1 MRYSPDS
8 RWNPRSFKEE
18 LTKWFRQKF
27 ANSSR
32 NFSAF
37 VNDLDHFGSG
47 LHICVVH
54 CRHDQHGLR
63 RFREIFAETSQDTRR
78 FTNFWRI
85 FHVFFAKFRQ
95 NYADISWVFRENF
108 ASLAKFSRNV
118 LQMFVSVSWKFHEIF
133 AKCSSNVRE
142 CFVSVSWDLR
152 KLFYKCTLQ
161 MYPRAEVA

>member
-1 MRYSPDS
+1 MRLNRRGDVYFFGTIWSPH
-8 RWNPRSFKEE
+8 PPPPA
-18 LTKWFRQKF
+18 LY
-27 ANSSR
+27 
-32 NFSAF
+32 
-37 VNDLDHFGSG
+37 FGTPFIFYKIKILG
-47 LHICVVH
+47 PEKYVICVVH

>member
-1 MRYSPDS
+1 ML
-8 RWNPRSFKEE
+8 WAKVSFMSNMETLIRNHYNKTTSNNRKEN
-18 LTKWFRQKF
+18 QI
-27 ANSSR
+27 ASY
-32 NFSAF
+32 
-37 VNDLDHFGSG
+37 
-47 LHICVVH
+47 ICVVH